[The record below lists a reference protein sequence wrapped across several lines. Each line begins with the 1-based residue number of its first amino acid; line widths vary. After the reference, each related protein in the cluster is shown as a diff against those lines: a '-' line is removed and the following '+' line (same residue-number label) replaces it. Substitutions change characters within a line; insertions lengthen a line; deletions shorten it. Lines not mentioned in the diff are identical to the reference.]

1 MKPLTCAA
9 ARRRLHALYDGEL
22 SVAEQIAVQGH
33 MDWCDACAAI
43 LDELRIVGSALRAGA
58 LGRDWLSHEEAA
70 AMTSALVS
78 RRKAEHEASL
88 FARVQAM
95 FDDMHLVYAGVGAA
109 VATAVCLVI
118 VLSMLRFASFGRP
131 DATATSDE
139 RPDSLAALLDLVA
152 TPASSAN
159 AMAIDA
165 ASHARWAARAQAA
178 NESAEED
185 AVFALAA
192 IVTRDRRLT
201 NIHPRGTSGLKA
213 RREEASLIDALVDEV
228 TRARIE
234 PGATDGTPA
243 APRNS
248 MVWLV
253 TRTTV
258 RASKSISVDLQ
269 LPGVDLQSPAVTKKR
284 TIASLNDPM
293 TAAKA

>member
-9 ARRRLHALYDGEL
+9 ARRRLQAFYDREL
-22 SVAEQIAVQGH
+22 TVAEQIAVQGH
-33 MDWCDACAAI
+33 IDWCDACAAMVEDFR
-43 LDELRIVGSALRAGA
+43 LVGAALRAGA
-58 LGRDWLSHEEAA
+58 PGRSWLLHEEIA
-70 AMTSALVS
+70 AMTSALVG
-78 RRKAEHEASL
+78 RRKAEREASL
-88 FARVQAM
+88 FARVQGM

-109 VATAVCLVI
+109 IATAVCLVI

-131 DATATSDE
+131 DATPAAAE
-139 RPDSLAALLDLVA
+139 RSDSLAALLNLVG

-165 ASHARWAARAQAA
+165 ASHVRWAARAQAA

-192 IVTRDRRLT
+192 IVTRDGRPENTHRL
-201 NIHPRGTSGLKA
+201 GTSGRKA
-213 RREEASLIDALVDEV
+213 MRDEARLIDALVDEV

-234 PGATDGTPA
+234 PGATVATPA
-243 APRNS
+243 APQNS

-258 RASKSISVDLQ
+258 RASKSVGVDLQ
-269 LPGVDLQSPAVTKKR
+269 LPPAAKKR
-284 TIASLNDPM
+284 TVASLNDPIS
-293 TAAKA
+293 AARA

>member
-9 ARRRLHALYDGEL
+9 ARRRLHAFYDGEL

-33 MDWCDACAAI
+33 MDWCDACAATVQ
-43 LDELRIVGSALRAGA
+43 ELRLVGSALRAGA

-88 FARVQAM
+88 FARVQGM
-95 FDDMHLVYAGVGAA
+95 FEDLHLVYAGVGAA
-109 VATAVCLVI
+109 AATAVCLVI

-131 DATATSDE
+131 DATPAADGRS
-139 RPDSLAALLDLVA
+139 DSLAALLDLVA

-192 IVTRDRRLT
+192 IVTRDGRLA
-201 NIHPRGTSGLKA
+201 NLHPLGTRGRKA

-234 PGATDGTPA
+234 PGTTDATPA
-243 APRNS
+243 AARNS

-258 RASKSISVDLQ
+258 RASKSIGVDLQ
-269 LPGVDLQSPAVTKKR
+269 LPAVTKKR
-284 TIASLNDPM
+284 TIASLNDSI

>member
-1 MKPLTCAA
+1 
-9 ARRRLHALYDGEL
+9 
-22 SVAEQIAVQGH
+22 V
-33 MDWCDACAAI
+33 
-43 LDELRIVGSALRAGA
+43 
-58 LGRDWLSHEEAA
+58 LGREWLSHEKAA

-88 FARVQAM
+88 LARVQGM

-118 VLSMLRFASFGRP
+118 VLSMMRFASFGRP
-131 DATATSDE
+131 DATPAAAE
-139 RPDSLAALLDLVA
+139 RPDSLAAILDLVA

-192 IVTRDRRLT
+192 IVTRDGRLA
-201 NIHPRGTSGLKA
+201 NIHRLRTNGLKA
-213 RREEASLIDALVDEV
+213 RRDEARLIEGLLDAV

-234 PGATDGTPA
+234 PGATDATPA
-243 APRNS
+243 AAQNG
-248 MVWLV
+248 MVGLV

-258 RASKSISVDLQ
+258 RASKSI
-269 LPGVDLQSPAVTKKR
+269 GVDLELPAVAKKR
-284 TIASLNDPM
+284 TVARLNDPS
-293 TAAKA
+293 TVAKA